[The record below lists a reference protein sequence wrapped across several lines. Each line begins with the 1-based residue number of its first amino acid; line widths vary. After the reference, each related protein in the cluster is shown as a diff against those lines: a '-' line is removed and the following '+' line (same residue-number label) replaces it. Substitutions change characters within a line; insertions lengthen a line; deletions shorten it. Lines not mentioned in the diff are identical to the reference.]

1 MRSGFQPFHSRVR
14 LRSVVLPTLLALAV
28 PPARDLTAAEARR
41 PNVLF
46 LISDDL
52 NNQPRP

>member
-1 MRSGFQPFHSRVR
+1 
-14 LRSVVLPTLLALAV
+14 VVLPTLLALAV